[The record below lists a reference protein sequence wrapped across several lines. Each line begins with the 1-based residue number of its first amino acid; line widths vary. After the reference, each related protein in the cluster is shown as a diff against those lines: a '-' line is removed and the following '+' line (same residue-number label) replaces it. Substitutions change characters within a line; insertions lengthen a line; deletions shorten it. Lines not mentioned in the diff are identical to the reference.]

1 MKFRF
6 VLMAAGI
13 GIIASCLQVDP
24 SVTEDSSLK
33 EDKSIQKVVFE
44 VKPIIDDDAQTRAG
58 AVPQLDN
65 SVDFAWEATDTI
77 GVYPDTGSQIYFLP
91 TDGIGTSSVEFTG
104 GGWALKS
111 NSSYVS
117 YYPFVGDIYL
127 KRNKIPVSFVGQKQ
141 VGTAGPFYGARYFL
155 ATEPTTSSG
164 GVLRFTYNTLNTII
178 NVNATLPAGTYTKAS
193 LIITEPNHTSP
204 LFVEKG
210 TYNMADRTIV
220 GTKHSKTLEIEM
232 ENVTLAAQGTIPIYF
247 MAAPI
252 DLTGKEVTVRINASD
267 GRRYKCVKT
276 PTAPYQAGRR
286 RGLTCAMVKDADII
300 NFADSEVK
308 RICVEN
314 WDEDGDGELDLE
326 EAAAVTDLGSF
337 FQNNKQISSF
347 NELQYFS
354 GLSIL
359 ENTFLGCSNLTSVV
373 IPSNI
378 STIKHAAFASSGL
391 QSILLPD
398 GITIFGE
405 GAFGRTNLTS
415 LDLPRVFFQTGTYGG
430 FTGCQ
435 SLTSVSF
442 SGPIIC
448 KAPSSSQFEGCI
460 NLRSL
465 FFDENFSFTCYQT
478 VNGSI
483 GDYEYFSIPQFMWSS
498 PNPSSIPPISSINV
512 SSENSLFD
520 SRDGC
525 NALIETLSNSLLLAC
540 ENTVIPETVTCIGP
554 HAFLLAKGLTSIT
567 IPQGVTSIGSSA
579 FYSCKELSSVIVL
592 PTAPP
597 VLQNNVPFSLEK
609 DGFTV
614 FVPSESV
621 NDYKTADG
629 WSRYSDYIRSFEG
642 GTTPGSGNDGDD

>member
-1 MKFRF
+1 MKNMKFHF
-6 VLMAAGI
+6 VLLAAGI

-155 ATEPTTSSG
+155 ATDPTTSSG

-220 GTKHSKTLEIEM
+220 GTKHSKTLEIEL

-252 DLTGKEVTVRINASD
+252 DLTGKEVTVLINASD
-267 GRRYKCVKT
+267 GKRYKCVKT

-314 WDEDGDGELDLE
+314 WDEDGDGELDVD
-326 EAAAVTDLGSF
+326 EAADVTDLGSVF
-337 FQNNKQISSF
+337 SSNTIIEFF
-347 NELQYFS
+347 NELQYFT
-354 GLSIL
+354 GLTTL
-359 ENTFLGCSNLTSVV
+359 NNTFEGCTNLKSIILPNSITTLQGGVFSHTGLTSFEFPDGITLSSFVWRSDNLSSLIIHGATVSQSQDIFSGSNLTS
-373 IPSNI
+373 I
-378 STIKHAAFASSGL
+378 SF
-391 QSILLPD
+391 
-398 GITIFGE
+398 
-405 GAFGRTNLTS
+405 N
-415 LDLPRVFFQTGTYGG
+415 
-430 FTGCQ
+430 
-435 SLTSVSF
+435 
-442 SGPIIC
+442 GPIITRYSWAFFSRYRENWSLNLYFGKDFTYRC
-448 KAPSSSQFEGCI
+448 QRQPDDPRPDAP
-460 NLRSL
+460 LTDL
-465 FFDENFSFTCYQT
+465 FLGTGLST
-478 VNGSI
+478 
-483 GDYEYFSIPQFMWSS
+483 
-498 PNPSSIPPISSINV
+498 ISV
-512 SSENSLFD
+512 STDNSLFD
-520 SRDGC
+520 SRDNC
-525 NALIETLSNSLLLAC
+525 NALIETASNTLLVGSSA
-540 ENTVIPETVTCIGP
+540 TVIPNTVTRIGTD
-554 HAFLLAKGLTSIT
+554 AFRFSFPNNESAIT
-567 IPQGVTSIGSSA
+567 IPASVTSIGDNVFGSISSIT
-579 FYSCKELSSVIVL
+579 FLSV
-592 PTAPP
+592 TPP
-597 VLQNNVPFSLEK
+597 VLGNQSLDRVSSIYVPT
-609 DGFTV
+609 GA
-614 FVPSESV
+614 V
-621 NDYKTADG
+621 NAYKTA
-629 WSRYSDYIRSFEG
+629 WSQYADKIFSSEG